1 MVDRIEDLN
10 LPNAVIARLIK
21 EALPEGCSVS
31 KEARAAIA
39 KAASVFAIFVTSS
52 STALAHKQNHRTI
65 AAKDILQTLNELD
78 FENFVPP
85 LTKDLEVY
93 RKMVKDK
100 KESKANSKKDS
111 VEPTNDATTASAAAE
126 NEDANNW
133 LSLEIVVETCS

>member
-78 FENFVPP
+78 FESFVPP

-126 NEDANNW
+126 NEDANN
-133 LSLEIVVETCS
+133 

>member
-1 MVDRIEDLN
+1 MVERIEDLN

-21 EALPEGCSVS
+21 EAIPDGSNVS

-65 AAKDILQTLNELD
+65 TAKDILQTLNELD
-78 FENFVPP
+78 FESFVPS
-85 LTKDLEVY
+85 LTQDLEVY

-100 KESKANSKKDS
+100 KESKANKKDTS
-111 VEPTNDATTASAAAE
+111 TGDAAASSSSAAAATE
-126 NEDANNW
+126 NGEA
-133 LSLEIVVETCS
+133 E

>member
-1 MVDRIEDLN
+1 MVERIEDLN

-21 EALPEGCSVS
+21 EAIPDGSNVS

-65 AAKDILQTLNELD
+65 TAKDILQTLNELD
-78 FENFVPP
+78 FESFVPS
-85 LTKDLEVY
+85 LTQDLEVY

-100 KESKANSKKDS
+100 KESKANNKKDVS
-111 VEPTNDATTASAAAE
+111 TGDAVASSTSAAAATE
-126 NEDANNW
+126 NGDA
-133 LSLEIVVETCS
+133 E

>member
-21 EALPEGCSVS
+21 EALPDGSSVS
-31 KEARAAIA
+31 KEARVAIA

-78 FENFVPP
+78 FESFVPT

-100 KESKANSKKDS
+100 KESKANSKKDAGD
-111 VEPTNDATTASAAAE
+111 TANGATTAAATVE
-126 NEDANNW
+126 NGDAN
-133 LSLEIVVETCS
+133 E

>member
-21 EALPEGCSVS
+21 EALPEGSSVS

-78 FENFVPP
+78 FESFVPP
-85 LTKDLEVY
+85 LTKDLEIY

-100 KESKANSKKDS
+100 KESKANSKKDAGDT
-111 VEPTNDATTASAAAE
+111 TNGATTAAAAAE
-126 NEDANNW
+126 NEDAN
-133 LSLEIVVETCS
+133 E